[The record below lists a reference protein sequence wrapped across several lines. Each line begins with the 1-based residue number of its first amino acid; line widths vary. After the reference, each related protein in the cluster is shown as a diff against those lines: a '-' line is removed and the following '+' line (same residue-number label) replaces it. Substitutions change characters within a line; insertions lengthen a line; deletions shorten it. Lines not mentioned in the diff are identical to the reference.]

1 MPQETIEGV
10 IEEIIFFN
18 PDNGYTVLSLAPNS
32 QVPGVGDDS
41 IVVVGKLLE
50 LHPGETVRF
59 TGFWTTHPEYGE
71 QFKAQTMHLV
81 TNAGSLK
88 RYLAS
93 GLIEG
98 IGEQTAK
105 KILDHF
111 GDKAMDILDNA
122 PERIRE
128 VPGIRTDRARR
139 IAESWG
145 EQRKQRKVLLFLQNY
160 GITAELAYKIYETYG
175 DDTIQVVESDPY
187 QLTLEVEGVDFKTA
201 DQIAQVMG
209 LSLDAPGRSRA
220 GIIFALTT
228 LNADGHIYAPRPL
241 VVEKAAAMLEVPAS
255 RCEQAV
261 ESLIKDGEIVAFK
274 QMPTPDGSLEVLY
287 LRRLYAIE
295 SKVARHLVAMT
306 KAKSALKKTP
316 DWEAF
321 FSKLAR
327 SKGHVALTDQQQDAV
342 RAALTHKVSVLTGGP
357 GTGKTTTLR
366 AVIEALDSVRARYAL
381 ACPTGRAAR
390 RLAEATG
397 QDAYT
402 IHRLLGYSID
412 GEFAVDESAPLKV
425 DAVIIDEASMVDLE
439 LFCHLLAA
447 IPDRAHLMLVGDVD
461 QLPSVG
467 AGDVLRDVIASG
479 IGHVTRLDVIFRQAS
494 ESLIVHN
501 AHRVNRGE
509 MPDLSNN
516 GSDFFLF
523 SALDGDPGAAADLL
537 VDVVQN
543 RIPKRFGL
551 DPLNEVQVLAPMYK
565 GDVGINAL
573 NERLQAV
580 LNPPGSA
587 EEYLVAGRNFRVGDK
602 VIQTRNNYEKDVY
615 NGDIGR
621 ITAID
626 PVEQEMEVNMD
637 GRIVTYQW
645 RETHDLLHAFAISVH
660 RSQGGEYPAAVIAV
674 VSQHARMLQRNLLY
688 TAITR
693 ARRLVV
699 LIGTRR
705 AIQTAVENDR
715 VAKRYSGLVW
725 QLEKAL
731 KETKQ
736 A

>member
-1 MPQETIEGV
+1 
-10 IEEIIFFN
+10 
-18 PDNGYTVLSLAPNS
+18 
-32 QVPGVGDDS
+32 
-41 IVVVGKLLE
+41 
-50 LHPGETVRF
+50 
-59 TGFWTTHPEYGE
+59 
-71 QFKAQTMHLV
+71 
-81 TNAGSLK
+81 
-88 RYLAS
+88 
-93 GLIEG
+93 
-98 IGEQTAK
+98 
-105 KILDHF
+105 
-111 GDKAMDILDNA
+111 
-122 PERIRE
+122 
-128 VPGIRTDRARR
+128 
-139 IAESWG
+139 
-145 EQRKQRKVLLFLQNY
+145 
-160 GITAELAYKIYETYG
+160 
-175 DDTIQVVESDPY
+175 
-187 QLTLEVEGVDFKTA
+187 
-201 DQIAQVMG
+201 
-209 LSLDAPGRSRA
+209 
-220 GIIFALTT
+220 
-228 LNADGHIYAPRPL
+228 
-241 VVEKAAAMLEVPAS
+241 
-255 RCEQAV
+255 
-261 ESLIKDGEIVAFK
+261 
-274 QMPTPDGSLEVLY
+274 
-287 LRRLYAIE
+287 
-295 SKVARHLVAMT
+295 
-306 KAKSALKKTP
+306 
-316 DWEAF
+316 
-321 FSKLAR
+321 
-327 SKGHVALTDQQQDAV
+327 VALTDQQQDAV

-425 DAVIIDEASMVDLE
+425 DMVIIDEASMVDLE

-516 GSDFFLF
+516 GTDFFLF
-523 SALDGDPGAAADLL
+523 SAPDGDPGAAGDLL

-660 RSQGGEYPAAVIAV
+660 RSQGGEYPVAVIAA
-674 VSQHARMLQRNLLY
+674 VSSTPGCCNGTCF

-693 ARRLVV
+693 QAVGRGSVP
-699 LIGTRR
+699 RR
-705 AIQTAVENDR
+705 AIQMAVENDR
-715 VAKRYSGLVW
+715 WRSATAGWR

-731 KETKQ
+731 KEAKQ
-736 A
+736 SRIGVYRSAPPAIRHAFSKQCLCAHKFAQFSIAPDTAFDALVIGALVPHRPR